1 MNNNYLIY
9 GVDKYLI
16 DKEID
21 KIIKKNKID
30 NNSIIRYSLNED
42 SIDNI
47 LEDANTFNLFSDT
60 KLIIVNDA
68 NIFTSS
74 NDILTDK
81 IINYLNNYNN
91 KSYLVF
97 TLLSDKI
104 DNRKKITKVMSD
116 KGNVIDL
123 NKKDV
128 DINYIISYL
137 KENGYQINMSDAR
150 MILNKVG
157 NNLFSINNELDKL
170 MLFKLEDKVID
181 KNSIDLLINENI
193 DSSLFALV
201 DAITN
206 KDKDKTLKLYHE
218 CLLESDPIMIINM
231 LANKYILLYQ
241 VKRLISDGYSD
252 DKIAKE
258 LEVHPYPVK
267 LARNMCYSYSVKEI
281 LDIILKLANLDKD
294 IKLGNVNGEVGLEFL
309 LLSI

>member
-30 NNSIIRYSLNED
+30 NNSIIKYSLNED

-81 IINYLNNYNN
+81 IINYLNNYND

-123 NKKDV
+123 NKKDI
-128 DINYIISYL
+128 DTNYIISYL

-201 DAITN
+201 DSITN
-206 KDKDKTLKLYHE
+206 KDKNKMLKLYHE

-294 IKLGNVNGEVGLEFL
+294 IKLGNVNGEEGLEFL

>member
-30 NNSIIRYSLNED
+30 NNSIIKYSLNED

-81 IINYLNNYNN
+81 IINYLNNYND

-123 NKKDV
+123 NKKDI
-128 DINYIISYL
+128 DTNYIISYL

-201 DAITN
+201 DSITN
-206 KDKDKTLKLYHE
+206 KDKNKMLKLYHE

>member
-81 IINYLNNYNN
+81 IINYLNNYND

-104 DNRKKITKVMSD
+104 DNRKKITKVLSD

-123 NKKDV
+123 NKKEV
-128 DINYIISYL
+128 DTNYIISYL

-201 DAITN
+201 DSITN
-206 KDKDKTLKLYHE
+206 KDKDKMLKLYHE

>member
-81 IINYLNNYNN
+81 IINYLNNYND

-123 NKKDV
+123 NKKDI
-128 DINYIISYL
+128 DTNYIISYL

-201 DAITN
+201 DSITN
-206 KDKDKTLKLYHE
+206 KDKDKMLKLYHE

-294 IKLGNVNGEVGLEFL
+294 IKLGNVNGEEGLEFL

>member
-81 IINYLNNYNN
+81 IINYLNNYND

-128 DINYIISYL
+128 DTNYIISYL

-201 DAITN
+201 DSITN
-206 KDKDKTLKLYHE
+206 KDKDKMLKLYHE

-258 LEVHPYPVK
+258 LEAHPYPVK

>member
-81 IINYLNNYNN
+81 IINYLNNYND

-123 NKKDV
+123 NKKEV
-128 DINYIISYL
+128 DTNYIISYL

-201 DAITN
+201 DSITN
-206 KDKDKTLKLYHE
+206 KDKDKMLKLYHE

-294 IKLGNVNGEVGLEFL
+294 IKLGNVNGEEGLEFL

>member
-81 IINYLNNYNN
+81 IINYLNNYND

-97 TLLSDKI
+97 TLLSEKI

-116 KGNVIDL
+116 KGNIINL

-128 DINYIISYL
+128 DTNYIISYL

-201 DAITN
+201 DSITN
-206 KDKDKTLKLYHE
+206 KDKDKMLKLYHE

>member
-81 IINYLNNYNN
+81 IINYLNNYND

-123 NKKDV
+123 NKKEV
-128 DINYIISYL
+128 DTNYIISYL
-137 KENGYQINMSDAR
+137 KENGYQINMSDVR

-201 DAITN
+201 DSITN
-206 KDKDKTLKLYHE
+206 KDKDKMLKLYHE

-294 IKLGNVNGEVGLEFL
+294 IKLGNVNGEEGLEFL

>member
-81 IINYLNNYNN
+81 IINYLNNYND

-123 NKKDV
+123 NKKEV
-128 DINYIISYL
+128 NTNYIISYL

-201 DAITN
+201 DSITN
-206 KDKDKTLKLYHE
+206 KDKNKMLKLYHE

>member
-81 IINYLNNYNN
+81 IINYLNNYND
-91 KSYLVF
+91 KTYLVF

-201 DAITN
+201 DSITN
-206 KDKDKTLKLYHE
+206 KDKDKMLKLYHE

>member
-81 IINYLNNYNN
+81 IINYLNNYND

-123 NKKDV
+123 NKKEV
-128 DINYIISYL
+128 NTNYIISYL

-201 DAITN
+201 DSITN
-206 KDKDKTLKLYHE
+206 KDKDKMLKLYHE

>member
-81 IINYLNNYNN
+81 IINYLNNYND

-123 NKKDV
+123 NKKEV
-128 DINYIISYL
+128 NTNYIISYL

-206 KDKDKTLKLYHE
+206 KDKDKMLKLYHE

-267 LARNMCYSYSVKEI
+267 LARNICYSYSVKEI

>member
-81 IINYLNNYNN
+81 IINYLNNYND

-128 DINYIISYL
+128 DTNYIISYL

-201 DAITN
+201 DSITN
-206 KDKDKTLKLYHE
+206 KDKDKMLKLYHE

>member
-30 NNSIIRYSLNED
+30 NNSIIKYSLNED

-68 NIFTSS
+68 NIFNSS

-116 KGNVIDL
+116 KGNIINL
-123 NKKDV
+123 NKKEV
-128 DINYIISYL
+128 DTNYIISYL

-150 MILNKVG
+150 MILNKAG

-201 DAITN
+201 DSITN
-206 KDKDKTLKLYHE
+206 KDKNKMLKLYHE

>member
-30 NNSIIRYSLNED
+30 NNSIIKYSLNED

-81 IINYLNNYNN
+81 IINYLNNYND

-201 DAITN
+201 DSITN
-206 KDKDKTLKLYHE
+206 KDKDKMLKLYHE

>member
-81 IINYLNNYNN
+81 IINYLNNYND

-128 DINYIISYL
+128 DTNYIISYL

-201 DAITN
+201 DSITN
-206 KDKDKTLKLYHE
+206 KDKNKMLKLYHE
-218 CLLESDPIMIINM
+218 CLLESVPIMIINM

>member
-9 GVDKYLI
+9 GLDKYLI

-68 NIFTSS
+68 NIFASS

-81 IINYLNNYNN
+81 IINYLNNYND

-116 KGNVIDL
+116 KGNIINL
-123 NKKDV
+123 NKKEV
-128 DINYIISYL
+128 DTNYIISYL

-157 NNLFSINNELDKL
+157 NNLLSINNELDKL

-201 DAITN
+201 DSITN
-206 KDKDKTLKLYHE
+206 KDKDKMLKLYHE

>member
-30 NNSIIRYSLNED
+30 NNSIIKYSLNED
-42 SIDNI
+42 NIDNI

-81 IINYLNNYNN
+81 IINYLNNYND

-123 NKKDV
+123 NKKEV
-128 DINYIISYL
+128 DTNYIISYL

-201 DAITN
+201 DSITN
-206 KDKDKTLKLYHE
+206 KDKDKMLKLYHE

>member
-81 IINYLNNYNN
+81 IINYLNNYND

-104 DNRKKITKVMSD
+104 DNRKKITKAMSD

-123 NKKDV
+123 NKKEV
-128 DINYIISYL
+128 DTNYIISYL

-201 DAITN
+201 DSITN
-206 KDKDKTLKLYHE
+206 KDKNKMLKLYHE

>member
-42 SIDNI
+42 NIDNI

-81 IINYLNNYNN
+81 IINYLNNYND

-128 DINYIISYL
+128 DTNYIISYL

-201 DAITN
+201 DSITN
-206 KDKDKTLKLYHE
+206 KDKDKMLKLYHE

>member
-47 LEDANTFNLFSDT
+47 LEDANTFNLFSDA

-81 IINYLNNYNN
+81 IINYLNNYND

-123 NKKDV
+123 NKKEV
-128 DINYIISYL
+128 DTNYIISYL
-137 KENGYQINMSDAR
+137 KENGYQINMSDVR

-201 DAITN
+201 DSITN
-206 KDKDKTLKLYHE
+206 KDKNKMLKLYHE

-281 LDIILKLANLDKD
+281 LDIILKFANLDKD

>member
-30 NNSIIRYSLNED
+30 NNSIIKYSLNED

-68 NIFTSS
+68 NIFASS

-116 KGNVIDL
+116 KGNIINL
-123 NKKDV
+123 NKKEV
-128 DINYIISYL
+128 DTNYIISYL
-137 KENGYQINMSDAR
+137 KDNGYQINMSDAR
-150 MILNKVG
+150 MILNKTG

-201 DAITN
+201 DSITN
-206 KDKDKTLKLYHE
+206 KDKNKMLKLYHE

>member
-81 IINYLNNYNN
+81 IINYLNNYND

-123 NKKDV
+123 NKKEV
-128 DINYIISYL
+128 DTNYIISYL

-201 DAITN
+201 DSITN
-206 KDKDKTLKLYHE
+206 KDKNKMLKLYHE

>member
-30 NNSIIRYSLNED
+30 NNSIIKYSLNED
-42 SIDNI
+42 NIDNI

-81 IINYLNNYNN
+81 IINYLNNYND

-201 DAITN
+201 DSITN
-206 KDKDKTLKLYHE
+206 KDKDKMLKLYHE

>member
-30 NNSIIRYSLNED
+30 NNSIIKYSLNED

-81 IINYLNNYNN
+81 IINYLNNYND

-128 DINYIISYL
+128 DTNYIISYL

-201 DAITN
+201 DSITN
-206 KDKDKTLKLYHE
+206 KDKDKMLKLYHE

>member
-30 NNSIIRYSLNED
+30 NNSIIKYSLNED

-116 KGNVIDL
+116 KGNIINL
-123 NKKDV
+123 NKKEV
-128 DINYIISYL
+128 DTNYIISYL

-201 DAITN
+201 DSITN
-206 KDKDKTLKLYHE
+206 KDKDKMLKLYHE

>member
-30 NNSIIRYSLNED
+30 NNSIIKYSLNED
-42 SIDNI
+42 NIDNI

-81 IINYLNNYNN
+81 IINYLNNYND

-123 NKKDV
+123 NKKEV
-128 DINYIISYL
+128 DTNYIISYL

-201 DAITN
+201 DSITN
-206 KDKDKTLKLYHE
+206 KDKNKMLKLYHE

>member
-30 NNSIIRYSLNED
+30 NNSIIKYSLNED

-68 NIFTSS
+68 NIFNSS

-116 KGNVIDL
+116 KGNIINL
-123 NKKDV
+123 NKKEV
-128 DINYIISYL
+128 DTNYIISYL

-150 MILNKVG
+150 MILNKTG

-201 DAITN
+201 DSITN
-206 KDKDKTLKLYHE
+206 KDKDKMLKLYHE

>member
-81 IINYLNNYNN
+81 IINYLNNYND

-128 DINYIISYL
+128 DTNYIISYL

-201 DAITN
+201 DSITN
-206 KDKDKTLKLYHE
+206 KDKNKMLKLYHE

>member
-81 IINYLNNYNN
+81 IINYLNNYND

-128 DINYIISYL
+128 DTNYIISYL

-201 DAITN
+201 DSITN
-206 KDKDKTLKLYHE
+206 KDKDKMLKLYHE

-294 IKLGNVNGEVGLEFL
+294 IKLGNVNGEEGLEFL

>member
-68 NIFTSS
+68 NIFASS

-116 KGNVIDL
+116 KGNIINL
-123 NKKDV
+123 NKKEV
-128 DINYIISYL
+128 DTNYIISYL
-137 KENGYQINMSDAR
+137 KDNGYQINMSDAR
-150 MILNKVG
+150 MILNKTG

-201 DAITN
+201 DSITN
-206 KDKDKTLKLYHE
+206 KDKDKMLKLYHE

>member
-81 IINYLNNYNN
+81 IINYLNNYND

-116 KGNVIDL
+116 KGNVINL
-123 NKKDV
+123 NKKEV
-128 DINYIISYL
+128 DTNYIISYL
-137 KENGYQINMSDAR
+137 KDNGYQINMSDAR

-201 DAITN
+201 DSITN
-206 KDKDKTLKLYHE
+206 KDKNKMLKLYHE

>member
-81 IINYLNNYNN
+81 IINYLNNYND

-123 NKKDV
+123 NKKEV
-128 DINYIISYL
+128 DTNYIISYL
-137 KENGYQINMSDAR
+137 KDNGYQINMSDAR

-201 DAITN
+201 DSITN
-206 KDKDKTLKLYHE
+206 KDKNKMLKLYHE

>member
-81 IINYLNNYNN
+81 IINYLNNYND

-116 KGNVIDL
+116 KGNIINL
-123 NKKDV
+123 NKKEV
-128 DINYIISYL
+128 DTNYIISYL
-137 KENGYQINMSDAR
+137 KDNGYQINMSDAR

-201 DAITN
+201 DSITN
-206 KDKDKTLKLYHE
+206 KDKDKMLKLYHE

>member
-16 DKEID
+16 DKEIG

-81 IINYLNNYNN
+81 IINYLNNYND

-201 DAITN
+201 DSITN
-206 KDKDKTLKLYHE
+206 KDKDKMLKLYHE